1 MTRRSRLRLWLAI
14 PFAVLLLLSG
24 ILIYAWQPDRPV
36 DDLKARWAPP
46 PSQWMSVDGMQVH
59 WRDEGR
65 RDDPRPIVLIHGTS
79 ASLHTWDGWVAELAP
94 KHRVIRLDL
103 PGFGLTGPSPEGD
116 YSLQAYVEHLRRF
129 LDQVPVSQVVLVG
142 NSLGGQ
148 IALAMALEHPERVDG
163 LILIDSA
170 GYAFQPKSI
179 PLGFRLARSDWTAP
193 IARYL
198 LPRSLV
204 AASVRNTYG
213 NPDRVSPDLIDRYF
227 ELNLRAGN
235 RDALIQR
242 FRQTRYDEGADRIA
256 ELKLPTLIIWGG
268 QDRLIPPENGER
280 FHRDIQGSELRVFPQ
295 LGHVPQE
302 EDPRV
307 TVAAARRFLDG
318 LPSDARPMETTEPAA
333 SAIPQ

>member
-1 MTRRSRLRLWLAI
+1 MRNSRWRPWRVI
-14 PFAVLLLLSG
+14 PAGLLLLLAG
-24 ILIYAWQPDRPV
+24 LLIYAWQPDLPV
-36 DDLKARWAPP
+36 DGLKARWAPP

-79 ASLHTWDGWVAELAP
+79 ASLHTWDGWVAALIP
-94 KHRVIRLDL
+94 KHRVIRMDL
-103 PGFGLTGPSPEGD
+103 PGFGLTGPSPDGD
-116 YSLQAYVEHLRRF
+116 YSLQAYVDHLSHF
-129 LDQVPVSQVVLVG
+129 LDQVSLPHVVLVG

-148 IALAMALEHPERVDG
+148 IALATALEHPERVDG

-170 GYAFQPKSI
+170 GYPFQPKSI

-193 IARYL
+193 VARYL

-213 NPDRVSPDLIDRYF
+213 NPDLVSEELIDRYF
-227 ELNLRAGN
+227 ELNLRDGN

-242 FRQTRYDEGADRIA
+242 FRQTNYHEGSERIA

-268 QDRLIPPENGER
+268 KDRLIPPENGER
-280 FHRDIQGSELRVFPQ
+280 FHRDIQGSELRVFPD

-302 EDPRV
+302 EGPRV
-307 TVAAARRFLDG
+307 TVAAALRFLEC
-318 LPSDARPMETTEPAA
+318 LPCDQSPETTPKPAA
-333 SAIPQ
+333 DPVPQ